1 MVLIMLIQKRV
12 VSKIWGNPDRMLVKS
27 DGGVGIGSNESM
39 FRVCFGSSIRP
50 SMVQIVVISPLII
63 LILCFPMVI
72 FRSSAKPKPN
82 RICNC

>member
-1 MVLIMLIQKRV
+1 M
-12 VSKIWGNPDRMLVKS
+12 KS
-27 DGGVGIGSNESM
+27 DGRVGIGSNESM
-39 FRVCFGSSIRP
+39 FRDCFGSSIRP

-63 LILCFPMVI
+63 LILRFPMEI